1 MSVPNDCQPSVG
13 ISGSF
18 ESKSSQTLTPKIP
31 EQALVRS
38 KENDPIVSRYVPV
51 QCNGDYAPY
60 LRHTLIRRQISFI
73 RLGDLRMTLQNV
85 GNRLHSIST
94 NIPQSSC
101 SSSDTKAEAALEF
114 TSFCVKDRYNTEIQ
128 NLLSLAKSLELGRA
142 ESVLRRALD
151 AVDQFLAI
159 VQTPVSSNVTACDAM
174 VTPKIRIL
182 NKLVSI
188 SEGEEDFPE
197 VERLLE
203 ILSRLLS
210 STNLPIDLD
219 ISSQLAESY
228 ARTSQRMQHIL
239 DDLQIPPKY
248 RNSLHFEG
256 NGPFPP
262 IHRALLDQ
270 NGLVARFLCN
280 KTRQLN
286 KQVDILRRQPLH
298 IVAETSNLELLD
310 LILLRPDNILDTPDL
325 YRRTPLCIAAYV
337 GNLAIFEKL
346 FSAGSD
352 ADSKDEEGWS
362 TLCVACAAGHL
373 PIVQFLLKNK
383 VSPIDPSFGDCSPLH
398 AAASAGH
405 LNICRALLEAGAY
418 PDSYMHRSP
427 TQVAMDAG
435 HCDVVNLIKEFAIR
449 AGNSFLTSVDGPAL
463 DDTSAYPRMSQ
474 PEIPVQYFGDVPSSP
489 IQCTPSGRQFGAFS
503 AEEDVDASYEI
514 VDSDI

>member
-1 MSVPNDCQPSVG
+1 
-13 ISGSF
+13 
-18 ESKSSQTLTPKIP
+18 
-31 EQALVRS
+31 
-38 KENDPIVSRYVPV
+38 
-51 QCNGDYAPY
+51 
-60 LRHTLIRRQISFI
+60 
-73 RLGDLRMTLQNV
+73 MTLQNV
-85 GNRLHSIST
+85 DNRLHSTST
-94 NIPQSSC
+94 NIPQNSR
-101 SSSDTKAEAALEF
+101 SSSDVRAETALEF

-128 NLLSLAKSLELGRA
+128 NLLSLAEPLELGRA

-159 VQTPVSSNVTACDAM
+159 VQTPVSSKATACNAI
-174 VTPKIRIL
+174 VASKIRIL

-203 ILSRLLS
+203 ILSRLSS
-210 STNLPIDLD
+210 STNVPIDPD

-228 ARTSQRMQHIL
+228 TRTSQRMQHIL
-239 DDLQIPPKY
+239 DDLLIPSKY
-248 RNSLHFEG
+248 RNSLHLEG

-270 NGLVARFLCN
+270 NRLVVQFLCN

-286 KQVDILRRQPLH
+286 EQVDILRRQPLH
-298 IVAETSNLELLD
+298 IVAETSNLELLN
-310 LILLRPDNILDTPDL
+310 LILFDAHNVLDTPDL
-325 YRRTPLCIAAYV
+325 CRRTPLCVAAYV

-352 ADSKDEEGWS
+352 ADSKDEEGRS

-373 PIVQFLLKNK
+373 PIVQFLLENK
-383 VSPIDPSFGDCSPLH
+383 VSPNDPGFGDCSPLH

-405 LNICRALLEAGAY
+405 LNICKALLEAGAY
-418 PDSYMHRSP
+418 PDLFMHRSP

-435 HCDVVNLIKEFAIR
+435 HYDVVNLIDEFAVR
-449 AGNSFLTSVDGPAL
+449 ARDPFLTSVDGPAL
-463 DDTSAYPRMSQ
+463 DDTSAYPHMSQ
-474 PEIPVQYFGDVPSSP
+474 LETPVQHFGDTPPSP
-489 IQCTPSGRQFGAFS
+489 IQCTPSGRQLGAVS
-503 AEEDVDASYEI
+503 AEEDIDASYEI